1 LFDVLDRNE
10 KRSVNMKR
18 AKLTALWTFSAVVI
32 LGICWLGIQK
42 VYAHCDSLDGP
53 VIMEARVALEKGDVT
68 PLFKWVTKEH
78 EKDIR
83 KAFEQALSVRTK
95 GKDAHELADR
105 FFFETLVRIHR
116 AGEGAP
122 YTGLKPAGTT
132 VPAVA
137 AADKALAAGSVDAL
151 SAKIGNAV
159 RDGIRKRF
167 AEVTEKKK
175 HVNDSVEA
183 GREFVAAYVEY
194 VHFVEGIHNM
204 VAQGAAHVHGEEHQE
219 Q

>member
-1 LFDVLDRNE
+1 MR
-10 KRSVNMKR
+10 KAPMRI
-18 AKLTALWTFSAVVI
+18 LWSLGAVVI
-32 LGICWLGIQK
+32 LGICWLGIHK
-42 VYAHCDSLDGP
+42 AYAHCDSLDGP
-53 VIMEARVALEKGDVT
+53 LLLEAKAALAKGDVT
-68 PLFKWVTKEH
+68 PLLKWVPPAH
-78 EKDIR
+78 EAEIR
-83 KAFEQALSVRTK
+83 NVFALVISVRK
-95 GKDAHELADR
+95 MGRDAGELADR

-132 VPAVA
+132 VPAIVA
-137 AADKALAAGSVDAL
+137 ADEALAAGSVDAL

-167 AEVTEKKK
+167 VAATEKKK

-183 GREFVAAYVEY
+183 GRQYVAAYVEY
-194 VHFVEGIHNM
+194 VHFIEGIHTM
-204 VAQGAAHVHGEEHQE
+204 VAKGAAHAHGETHVE